1 MKISIPCKKRDGS
14 HDISLEESILF
25 SRYFVHF
32 SVFFFQMNPKVIER
46 KMDSDSEKN
55 IDEDE
60 GNLQNTAF

>member
-1 MKISIPCKKRDGS
+1 VIL
-14 HDISLEESILF
+14 HLESILF
-25 SRYFVHF
+25 GRYFVHF
-32 SVFFFQMNPKVIER
+32 SIFFRMNPKVIEK

>member
-1 MKISIPCKKRDGS
+1 MKISILCKKRGDS
-14 HDISLEESILF
+14 HGISLKESILF

-32 SVFFFQMNPKVIER
+32 SIFLRMNPKVVER
-46 KMDSDSEKN
+46 KVASDSEKN